1 MTITEQKGQ
10 SRVMDTSKLW
20 RIVAQREISVKLKD
34 RNFIVSTVV
43 VLLLIL
49 GSLAVQGYLANRPTT
64 VDVAATQASATS
76 VTTQAQRAAHA
87 AGSDKVRFRVTQYAD
102 QAAATQAVRD
112 DKADVALLPT
122 DGGGWRLV
130 GLSSKDSAAQTW
142 IPQAVQQQALERN
155 SSAAG
160 VTMSQLTAGS
170 TVNYDLLE
178 TGQDQEQ
185 VGKVVGMVFGFLFYI
200 AALLFGMSIA
210 SSVIEEKQNRI
221 VEILAS
227 AIPLR
232 QLLIGK
238 VVGNTILALAQVA
251 IFALAGVIGLIA
263 TGRSDLLAQVSGGIF
278 WFILFFIVGFVT
290 FASVWAVAGALATRS
305 EDLQST
311 STPLTMLVV
320 IVFIVGISGSGLFLT
335 IASYI
340 PLLSTIAM
348 PVRVVSGSAAWWEP
362 VVSLLI
368 GLAAAYLIVNVA
380 ERLYR
385 RSLLQ
390 TGHRLSYREALA
402 LRDD

>member
-1 MTITEQKGQ
+1 MKTNQ
-10 SRVMDTSKLW
+10 LW
-20 RIVAQREISVKLKD
+20 RIVAAREMSVKLKD

-43 VLLLIL
+43 VLLLIV
-49 GSLAVQGYLANRPTT
+49 GSLAVQGYLASRPQTT
-64 VDVAATQASATS
+64 KVAVIDPAAVAVTQ
-76 VTTQAQRAAHA
+76 QAEKTAHA
-87 AGSDKVRFRVTQYAD
+87 AGSDKVTFKTSTYAD
-102 QAAATQAVRD
+102 RRAAEGAVTD
-112 DKADVALLPT
+112 GKADVALLPT
-122 DGGGWRLV
+122 SDGGWRLV
-130 GLSSKDSAAQTW
+130 SKSSKDSAAQTW
-142 IPQAVQQQALERN
+142 IPQAVQQQALQRN
-155 SSAAG
+155 AAAAG
-160 VTMSQLTAGS
+160 VSMDQLARGS
-170 TVNYDLLE
+170 TVSYDLLQSGDDQQS
-178 TGQDQEQ
+178 TGKII
-185 VGKVVGMVFGFLFYI
+185 GLVFGFLFYI

-251 IFALAGVIGLIA
+251 IFALAGIIGLIA
-263 TGRSDLLAQVSGGIF
+263 TGRSELLSQVSGGIF

-290 FASVWAVAGALATRS
+290 FAAVWAVAGALATRN

-335 IASYI
+335 VASYI

-348 PVRVVSGSAAWWEP
+348 PVRVVSGDAAWWEP
-362 VVSLLI
+362 VVALLI
-368 GLAAAYLIVNVA
+368 GLAAAHVIVRVA

>member
-1 MTITEQKGQ
+1 M
-10 SRVMDTSKLW
+10 RTSQLW
-20 RIVAQREISVKLKD
+20 RIVAAREMSVKLKD
-34 RNFIVSTVV
+34 RNFIVSTLVV
-43 VLLLIL
+43 MLLIV
-49 GSLAVQGYLANRPTT
+49 GSLAVQGYLASRPQTT
-64 VDVAATQASATS
+64 DVAVTSASATA
-76 VTTQAQRAAHA
+76 VTQRAEKVAHA
-87 AGSDKVRFRVTQYAD
+87 AGSDKVTFRSSTYAD
-102 QAAATQAVRD
+102 QGAAERAVTD

-122 DGGGWRLV
+122 SDGGWRLV
-130 GLSSKDSAAQTW
+130 GKSSKDSAAQTW
-142 IPQAVQQQALERN
+142 IPQAVQQEALQRN
-155 SSAAG
+155 AATAG
-160 VTMSQLTAGS
+160 VSLDQLAKGS
-170 TVNYDLLE
+170 TVSYDLLQSGDDQQD
-178 TGQDQEQ
+178 TG
-185 VGKVVGMVFGFLFYI
+185 KIIGMIFGFLFYI

-238 VVGNTILALAQVA
+238 VVGNTLLALAQVA
-251 IFALAGVIGLIA
+251 IFALAGIIGLIA
-263 TGRSDLLAQVSGGIF
+263 TGRSDLLSQVSGGIV

-290 FASVWAVAGALATRS
+290 FAAVWAVAGALATRN

-320 IVFIVGISGSGLFLT
+320 IVFIVGIAASGLFLT
-335 IASYI
+335 VASYI

-348 PVRVVSGSAAWWEP
+348 PMRVVSGDAAWWEP
-362 VVSLLI
+362 VVALLI
-368 GLAAAYLIVNVA
+368 GLAAAYVIVRVA

-402 LRDD
+402 LTDD